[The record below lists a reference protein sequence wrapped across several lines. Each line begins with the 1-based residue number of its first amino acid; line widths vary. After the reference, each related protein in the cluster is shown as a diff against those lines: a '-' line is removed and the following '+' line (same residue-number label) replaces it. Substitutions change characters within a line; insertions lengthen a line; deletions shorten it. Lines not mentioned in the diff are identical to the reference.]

1 MFDGP
6 LALLIGI
13 GGILLGVGAG
23 RYLRLRHRFDL
34 AGVNRVLLTVAQGL
48 LLLALLGGLDQR
60 PLARAALF
68 SLPMAAGWGM
78 VTALSPGGEPAG
90 RWWQLWRWRFISPRR
105 GPR

>member
-13 GGILLGVGAG
+13 GGILLGVAIG
-23 RYLRLRHRFDL
+23 RYLRLRRRFEL
-34 AGVNRVLLTVAQGL
+34 AGVNRALLVITQGL

-68 SLPMAAGWGM
+68 TVPMAAGWGM
-78 VTALSPGGEPAG
+78 LTALSPGGEPAG
-90 RWWQLWRWRFISPRR
+90 RWWQLWRWRFVAPRR
-105 GPR
+105 GRR